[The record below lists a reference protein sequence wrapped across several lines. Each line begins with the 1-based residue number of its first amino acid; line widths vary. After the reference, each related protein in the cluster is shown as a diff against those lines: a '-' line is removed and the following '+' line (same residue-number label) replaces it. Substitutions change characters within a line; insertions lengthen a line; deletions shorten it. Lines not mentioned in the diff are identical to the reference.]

1 MLEILVTQA
10 LPAEA
15 VMAAAGEGHLAR
27 RSILELINLGTLL
40 DRVHRGVVGT
50 NRQLITLETLL
61 LLCYPLVGAVVQALA
76 AMELLVI
83 LAAAAIQELHQVLQ
97 V

>member
-1 MLEILVTQA
+1 MLVT
-10 LPAEA
+10 LVLLVA
-15 VMAAAGEGHLAR
+15 VAPVDQVVLTMAVGL
-27 RSILELINLGTLL
+27 ILDIISPGGSWA
-40 DRVHRGVVGT
+40 RVHRGVVGT
-50 NRQLITLETLL
+50 NRLHINLETLL

-97 V
+97 I

>member
-1 MLEILVTQA
+1 
-10 LPAEA
+10 
-15 VMAAAGEGHLAR
+15 
-27 RSILELINLGTLL
+27 
-40 DRVHRGVVGT
+40 VVGT

-61 LLCYPLVGAVVQALA
+61 LLCYPLVGAVLQALA